1 MRYITL
7 LAVLAMALLV
17 PQIAAGATDIYGN
30 EIKEVDGVTYQYLVS
45 GNPETAATVNSSP
58 RSSSSTSLV
67 SGTPPKA
74 TASVSL
80 EARFRTWLESLGTA
94 LKSTKFR
101 HFIINFH

>member
-7 LAVLAMALLV
+7 LAVLAMALLA

-30 EIKEVDGVTYQYLVS
+30 EIKVVDGVEYRYLVS
-45 GNPETAATVNSSP
+45 GNPETAAPANSSP
-58 RSSSSTSLV
+58 KSSSSTSLV

-74 TASVSL
+74 MASGSL
-80 EARFRTWLESLGTA
+80 EARVRTWLDSLGTA